1 MNIAI
6 TIEIALE
13 ERQLRP
19 GGVVRGT
26 VTLSPLPGDED
37 NRVEL
42 SVLWQTSGK
51 GDTDL
56 GIVLFRAL
64 EGRGEFPFEA
74 PLPLLP
80 LSYDGGLLSIAW
92 LVRVRRLRTLTAD
105 EIVDEPFKMEALPP

>member
-1 MNIAI
+1 M

-13 ERQLRP
+13 EKRHRP

-26 VTLSPLPGDED
+26 VTLSPLPGDEG

-42 SVLWQTSGK
+42 SVLWETAGK

-56 GIVLFRAL
+56 GIVLFRQL
-64 EGRGEFPFEA
+64 EGRGSFPFEA

-80 LSYDGGLLSIAW
+80 ISYDGGLISISW
-92 LVRVRRLRTLTAD
+92 LVRVRRLRTLGSDDIAD
-105 EIVDEPFKMEALPP
+105 ERFTMEVLPP